1 MKNNSYLSQIL
12 KKYIIILKYN
22 YLSKIFTKI
31 NLSFI
36 IISQLTTKL
45 TNNFSYTVAMY
56 FIIFILC
63 NKDYY
68 LVYQTCP

>member
-31 NLSFI
+31 NLKFYYN
-36 IISQLTTKL
+36 LTTH
-45 TNNFSYTVAMY
+45 N
-56 FIIFILC
+56 
-63 NKDYY
+63 
-68 LVYQTCP
+68 QTYE